1 MTSLHNYR
9 ILKGENAWVEIIAEG
24 NESVFETFNLTVPE
38 KKPGKAAH
46 GDAEIAEELPE
57 EKEPEVPEISPAD
70 ALLQETIW
78 KTEAL
83 LESARGE
90 AEEIKRKAYEEGFAV
105 GEKEGREEGRLQA
118 FEEEKRL
125 TDEKIRMLEEEI
137 KQYVTDMEHQKD
149 RILEE
154 YLDDL
159 KDISLAIGEK
169 IVQTSLKSSSEV
181 VKKMI
186 IAATEK
192 LKKTAWAKIYVAQ
205 NNSEM
210 DLQGDDQLLRELAK
224 LSDNVKIVVMEDA
237 EPGTCIIELP
247 HEIIDISANAQ
258 MENIRDIL
266 NNARA

>member
-1 MTSLHNYR
+1 MISLRSSYR
-9 ILKGENAWVEIIAEG
+9 ILRGESAQQQVVAAGSEA
-24 NESVFETFNLTVPE
+24 VFQTFNITVPE
-38 KKPGKAAH
+38 KKTAKLA
-46 GDAEIAEELPE
+46 
-57 EKEPEVPEISPAD
+57 EKEPVEEIVGEKPEIPLVSPSE
-70 ALLQETIW
+70 ALLQETMW
-78 KTEAL
+78 KAEAL
-83 LESARGE
+83 LQAARDE
-90 AEEIKRKAYEEGFAV
+90 AEEIKRKAYEEGFAL
-105 GEKEGREEGRLQA
+105 GEMEGMEAGRAQA
-118 FEEEKRL
+118 
-125 TDEKIRMLEEEI
+125 LEEERTLTESRLRGLQEEI
-137 KQYVTDMEHQKD
+137 RQYVVDMGNQKD
-149 RILEE
+149 KVLEE

-186 IAATEK
+186 VAATEK

-210 DLQGDDQLLRELAK
+210 DIQGDAQLLRELSK

-247 HEIIDISANAQ
+247 HEIIDISTNVQ

-266 NNARA
+266 TNART